1 MYPCPCCGYL
11 VFDEPAGSDDI
22 CEICFWHD
30 DLSQLRFP
38 RMTGANHV
46 SLLDAQRNYREFGA
60 CEERVLAFARR
71 PTAAD
76 DRDETC
82 RVSITVRATLMTA
95 RTFTTGAHCVSP
107 RPNQAMQLTA
117 SKPAVYASFGCHRDH
132 MLRFM
137 HRGLAAADLVTR

>member
-46 SLLDAQRNYREFGA
+46 SLLDAQRKYREIGA

-76 DRDETC
+76 ARDESW
-82 RVSITVRATLMTA
+82 RPLDPGRDYIEEPVSGVDYGESYPDDSTEFYYW
-95 RTFTTGAHCVSP
+95 RTSRQPKA
-107 RPNQAMQLTA
+107 
-117 SKPAVYASFGCHRDH
+117 
-132 MLRFM
+132 
-137 HRGLAAADLVTR
+137 